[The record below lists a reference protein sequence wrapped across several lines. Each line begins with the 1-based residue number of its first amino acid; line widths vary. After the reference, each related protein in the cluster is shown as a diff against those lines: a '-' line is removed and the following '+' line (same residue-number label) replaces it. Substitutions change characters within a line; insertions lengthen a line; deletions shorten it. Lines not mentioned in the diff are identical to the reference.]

1 MRIRKE
7 GGLSAHK
14 LVVLTPKQVDLMTGI
29 LPPSDPALIGI
40 GTGLSAQDIL
50 RFATD
55 HGFKHLCQKDGFGFD
70 SELKAAENLVS
81 NPETFFENPISSILS
96 PGNVTAASEQS
107 LICLDHF
114 FDSSG
119 QKRGMLEAIG
129 KYLESKGL
137 SQTLIED
144 VSAVADEFIT
154 NAIYNAPF
162 IDPNTHVN
170 PGLSR
175 MDTEIKLKGGRVAR
189 LLMAHDDARLVVAC
203 EDPYGSLNLD
213 QYLNK
218 IRSTYIRGP
227 AATMNFGSG
236 GAGLGSYIIFNA
248 GSSLYFGVK
257 AARVTLLC
265 CVIPLKMSYK
275 KRVLLPKHLHV
286 IQR

>member
-1 MRIRKE
+1 MSVARKLM
-7 GGLSAHK
+7 GVQPSF
-14 LVVLTPKQVDLMTGI
+14 VDLMLGVF
-29 LPPSDPALIGI
+29 PPSSPGDIGLAS
-40 GTGLSAQDIL
+40 GLSPEDVL

-55 HGFKHLCQKDGFGFD
+55 HGFKHLCQKDGFNYD
-70 SELKAAENLVS
+70 RELKAAQNLVEQ
-81 NPETFFENPISSILS
+81 PESFFENPMATILS
-96 PGNVTAASEQS
+96 PHQVTGAQEQS

-114 FDSSG
+114 FDSSS
-119 QKRGMLEAIG
+119 QKQGMLEAIN
-129 KYLESKGL
+129 KYMESKGL

-162 IDPNTHVN
+162 IDPSTNVN

-175 MDTEIKLKGGRVAR
+175 MDTEIKLKGGKAGR
-189 LLMAHDDARLVVAC
+189 LLMAHDDTQLVIGC

-218 IRSTYIRGP
+218 IRTTYLRGP

-257 AARVTLLC
+257 AAHVTLLC
-265 CVIPLKMSYK
+265 CSIPLRMSYK
-275 KRVLLPKHLHV
+275 KRVQLPKHLH
-286 IQR
+286 IIHR

>member
-1 MRIRKE
+1 MSGAR
-7 GGLSAHK
+7 K
-14 LVVLTPKQVDLMTGI
+14 LVGLTPKFVDLMLGV
-29 LPPSDPALIGI
+29 LPPSDPASIGLS
-40 GTGLSAQDIL
+40 TGLSPQDIL

-55 HGFKHLCQKDGFGFD
+55 HGFNHLCQKDGFNFD
-70 SELKAAENLVS
+70 RELKSAENLVS
-81 NPETFFENPISSILS
+81 NPESFFENPMANILS
-96 PGNVTAASEQS
+96 PNEVTVAQEQS

-114 FDSSG
+114 FDSSS

-162 IDPNTHVN
+162 IDPHTNVN
-170 PGLSR
+170 PGLNR
-175 MDTEIKLKGGRVAR
+175 MDTEIKLKGGKAGR
-189 LLMAHDDARLVVAC
+189 LLMAHDDLQLVIAC

-213 QYLNK
+213 QYLAK
-218 IRSTYIRGP
+218 IRNTYLRGP

-257 AARVTLLC
+257 AAKVTLLC
-265 CVIPLKMSYK
+265 CTIPLRMSYK
-275 KRVLLPKHLHV
+275 KRVQLPKHLHV
-286 IQR
+286 IHR